1 MRVQFKAQ
9 GLVMCSGGILCCR
22 SCVKVVFHVP
32 VAVVMLVSPVAA
44 YVDGVRGKVQLDSE
58 REVR

>member
-1 MRVQFKAQ
+1 MVFRVV
-9 GLVMCSGGILCCR
+9 GLR
-22 SCVKVVFHVP
+22 VKVVFHVP